1 MWRVLIADDE
11 PKIRRGLRSFIDWH
25 EFDMEVVE
33 EAEDGGMAL
42 EKALALRPDVMLVDI
57 CMPFMNGIELMQ
69 NIRAAL
75 PDCILIVISG
85 HDEFDY
91 ARQAVRL
98 QAFDFLLKPVT
109 SEQMRQTLEKVSQ
122 SLRAN
127 ACRNQYLQW
136 ARQQFDRNLP
146 YLRENFFRD
155 WIGNRLSW
163 PEAREHLEFLQI
175 NVPAETGLIVIKT
188 IERMNLDGLG
198 SERERHILRLAVRNL
213 VQSILDGSEPVL
225 LFQDA
230 KDQLVVMMSTA
241 DRSAWTALPETLQT
255 QAEQVLGQTLV
266 IARTEIA
273 HIETDLPSAYEALCD
288 QISRT
293 TGLTPAVLLAKQYID
308 THYALPDLSL
318 QDVANSIQVS
328 PSYLSRLLKQETGA
342 SFIEYLT
349 QVRVRMAV
357 QLLNDPAMKIYEVA
371 ERVGYSSQHYF
382 STAFRKVLDMSPVEY
397 RKGGQKSS

>member
-11 PKIRRGLRSFIDWH
+11 PKIRRGLRSFIDWR
-25 EFDMEVVE
+25 EFDMEVID
-33 EAEDGGMAL
+33 EAEDGRMAL
-42 EKALALRPDVMLVDI
+42 DKALELRPDVMLVDI

-69 NIRAAL
+69 NIRSAL

-109 SEQMRQTLEKVSQ
+109 SDQMRQTLEKVSQ

-146 YLRENFFRD
+146 YLRESFFQD
-155 WIGNRLSW
+155 WIGNRHSW
-163 PEAREHLEFLQI
+163 PEAREHLEFLQMD
-175 NVPAETGLIVIKT
+175 VPEAPGLVVIRT

-213 VQSILDGSEPVL
+213 IQTTLAGSEPVL

-230 KDQLVVMMSTA
+230 KDQLVVLMSTA
-241 DRSAWTALPETLQT
+241 DRSVWATLPVTLKT

-266 IARTEIA
+266 IAQAEIA
-273 HIETDLPSAYEALCD
+273 HIETDLPSAYEALCE
-288 QISRT
+288 QIT
-293 TGLTPAVLLAKQYID
+293 QTAGLTPAVLLAKQFID
-308 THYALPDLSL
+308 THYAQPDLSL

-357 QLLNDPAMKIYEVA
+357 QLLNDPAMKIYEIA
-371 ERVGYSSQHYF
+371 ERVGYGSQHYF
-382 STAFRKVLDMSPVEY
+382 STAFRKVLDMSPAEY
-397 RKGGQKSS
+397 RKGGQKSP